1 MKRAFIASAVVL
13 LASHCTPTFANVQS
27 PTSGTNFVS
36 SGSWGVQAFALNQAP
51 TNSPY
56 TITWGV
62 SQGTAYSYFSIRNTG
77 TFTVNGFNVAVTQIQ
92 IGGSGKPNDT
102 TFNLCSNGV
111 WNTSTNT
118 CSGASTLIGSS
129 ADLVLAFTNLT
140 FTAGSDLSVQATTKP
155 NLKNAFTTTL
165 SVSIDR
171 TQIRG
176 GVATNS

>member
-1 MKRAFIASAVVL
+1 M
-13 LASHCTPTFANVQS
+13 LAAHCTPTFAQVLS
-27 PTSGTNFVS
+27 PASGTNLIA

-77 TFTVNGFNVAVTQIQ
+77 TFTVSGFNVSVTQVQ

-102 TFNLCSNGV
+102 TFYLCSNGT

-118 CSGASTLIGSS
+118 CSGTSTLIGSS
-129 ADLVLAFTNLT
+129 LDLVLAFSNLT